1 MILICLL
8 LAFTSLD
15 TDMTLL
21 FLLIY
26 FMCVCVPNGIY
37 IYNMCGQGLLMS
49 EGGNGS
55 SGSGLQAIVNHHETT
70 ENSTKDLQGQL
81 VLLTAETS
89 L

>member
-1 MILICLL
+1 
-8 LAFTSLD
+8 
-15 TDMTLL
+15 
-21 FLLIY
+21 
-26 FMCVCVPNGIY
+26 
-37 IYNMCGQGLLMS
+37 MS

-55 SGSGLQAIVNHHETT
+55 SGSGLQAIVNHHEAT